1 MNGNMKSFYQIT
13 KTLGRFKAVS
23 VESLSTEGYC
33 VENYQNNAQNL

>member
-1 MNGNMKSFYQIT
+1 MKSFYQIT
-13 KTLGRFKAVS
+13 KTLGRFKAVP